1 MVGKPG
7 VRHGA
12 RLLPALTGAGRSR
25 YDQGAGK
32 ESSVM
37 FLKGSRT
44 VIRRLAAPSA
54 VVLALLVVPSGPAA
68 ASGWYRAVDLGFG
81 G

>member
-1 MVGKPG
+1 M
-7 VRHGA
+7 
-12 RLLPALTGAGRSR
+12 
-25 YDQGAGK
+25 
-32 ESSVM
+32 M